1 METFLIIFCV
11 ILISLTLIMMNIAIY
26 KTIIDSVDNIPKW
39 LNRVLLIPPF
49 SFVGILNNIKYNKKY
64 SRLAIHLIEGS
75 FAC

>member
-11 ILISLTLIMMNIAIY
+11 ILISITLIMMNIAIY

-49 SFVGILNNIKYNKKY
+49 SFVGILIILIVFSVTDIANGLKKY
-64 SRLAIHLIEGS
+64 W
-75 FAC
+75 

>member
-11 ILISLTLIMMNIAIY
+11 ILISIILIMMNIAIY

-49 SFVGILNNIKYNKKY
+49 SFVGILIILIVFSLSEISNGFKKY
-64 SRLAIHLIEGS
+64 W
-75 FAC
+75 

>member
-49 SFVGILNNIKYNKKY
+49 SFVGILIILIVFAVTEISNGLKKY
-64 SRLAIHLIEGS
+64 W
-75 FAC
+75 

>member
-11 ILISLTLIMMNIAIY
+11 ILISITLIMLNIAIY

-49 SFVGILNNIKYNKKY
+49 SFVGILIILIVFSVTDIANGLKKY
-64 SRLAIHLIEGS
+64 W
-75 FAC
+75 

>member
-11 ILISLTLIMMNIAIY
+11 ILISITLIMMNIAIY

-49 SFVGILNNIKYNKKY
+49 SFVGILIILILFSVTDIANGLKKY
-64 SRLAIHLIEGS
+64 W
-75 FAC
+75 